1 MVRYSKTSSQH
12 TKKRSRSLELITN
25 NQIASTT
32 LGWAKDQELRVGVST
47 IPYRGF
53 ISLVFSWQDW
63 TGPWL
68 ARTNPFS
75 PTAHKLREFAQPSN
89 DWLEFFKIL
98 YATKPEKK
106 QKWDFLSKNNVFIS
120 TILENKLELAEK
132 SFFDRIFVESV
143 SSWSSSRALVD
154 ASAGVFEPVWHL
166 AAWIP
171 VIKVKW
177 WSFA

>member
-53 ISLVFSWQDW
+53 ISLVFSW
-63 TGPWL
+63 
-68 ARTNPFS
+68 PFS

-120 TILENKLELAEK
+120 TILENKLELAKK

-154 ASAGVFEPVWHL
+154 ASAGVFEPVWHW

-171 VIKVKW
+171 VI
-177 WSFA
+177 